1 MRASRRASVLI
12 AVCALVAAI
21 VPAVAQ
27 QAVPESARTWIGRAE
42 QIEQFIREAEVVD
55 IEDIGTGVT
64 NPQRAE
70 LTPGGLVARIA
81 FKPIRPGNYHGHF
94 ESYESEIAAYE
105 LDKLLGLGMTPPTVE
120 KRIAGDLGAA
130 VMWAAPTRSFKKFGG
145 SPTAPAAQMAR
156 WNYQLIRAKMF
167 HNLIYNK
174 DPNLGNWLVDPAW
187 NLILIDNSRAFTTP
201 RRMVHKLTRVDQDL
215 WDRFMALDEATLK
228 AALGKWLG
236 DGQTRAILERRD
248 QMAKDIEALVAD
260 RSAAAVFVRFRPT
273 PASPPQ
279 RAVPSSHDEPDRQAV
294 GGQRLSALNETPA
307 VLGGSELTWIGR
319 VVHLAEYE
327 GSEEDIAKAAMA
339 SGYTMGIVTELNG
352 LLGLA
357 RDAHNPE
364 HYEILAGLHGKQA
377 EVFGL
382 ITEDDGLTVVQ
393 VTLCRE
399 VP

>member
-1 MRASRRASVLI
+1 MSSLSSTSLACAKDGPDNSLGKEQVIRASRRASVLLI
-12 AVCALVAAI
+12 AVSVLVAAI

-64 NPQRAE
+64 NPKRAE
-70 LTPGGLVARIA
+70 LAPGGLVARIA

-130 VMWAAPTRSFKKFGG
+130 VMWAAPTRSFTEFGG
-145 SPTAPAAQMAR
+145 PPTAPAAQMAR

-187 NLILIDNSRAFTTP
+187 NLSLIDNSRAFTTAT
-201 RRMVHKLTRVDQDL
+201 RMVHELTRVDQAL
-215 WDRFMALDEATLK
+215 WDRFIALDEVTLK
-228 AALGKWLG
+228 AALGKWLR

-248 QMAKDIEALVAD
+248 QMAKDIEALVAE
-260 RSAAAVFVRFRPT
+260 RGETAVFVRFRPT
-273 PASPPQ
+273 PASPP
-279 RAVPSSHDEPDRQAV
+279 RQ
-294 GGQRLSALNETPA
+294 P
-307 VLGGSELTWIGR
+307 
-319 VVHLAEYE
+319 
-327 GSEEDIAKAAMA
+327 
-339 SGYTMGIVTELNG
+339 G
-352 LLGLA
+352 L
-357 RDAHNPE
+357 
-364 HYEILAGLHGKQA
+364 Q
-377 EVFGL
+377 
-382 ITEDDGLTVVQ
+382 
-393 VTLCRE
+393 
-399 VP
+399 

>member
-12 AVCALVAAI
+12 AVCALVVAI

-55 IEDIGTGVT
+55 TEDIGTGVT
-64 NPQRAE
+64 NPKRAE
-70 LTPGGLVARIA
+70 LAPGGLVARIA
-81 FKPIRPGNYHGHF
+81 FKPIRPGNYHGHW

-105 LDKLLGLGMTPPTVE
+105 LDKLLGLGMVPPTVE
-120 KRIAGDLGAA
+120 KRIAGDVGAA
-130 VMWAAPTRSFKKFGG
+130 VMWAAPTRTFKEFGG
-145 SPTAPAAQMAR
+145 PPTAPAAQMAR

-228 AALGKWLG
+228 AALGKWLR
-236 DGQTRAILERRD
+236 DGQIRAVLERRD
-248 QMAKDIEALVAD
+248 QMVKDIEALVAE
-260 RSAAAVFVRFRPT
+260 RSEAAVFVRFRPT

-279 RAVPSSHDEPDRQAV
+279 RAVPSSHDEPDLQ
-294 GGQRLSALNETPA
+294 
-307 VLGGSELTWIGR
+307 GGSELTLIGR

-327 GSEEDIAKAAMA
+327 GPEAAIAKAAMA
-339 SGYTMGIVTELNG
+339 SGCTMGIVTELNG
-352 LLGLA
+352 LLCLTP
-357 RDAHNPE
+357 DAHNPE
-364 HYEILAGLHGKQA
+364 HYEILTGLHGKQA

-382 ITEDDGLTVVQ
+382 ITEDGGLTVVQ
-393 VTLCRE
+393 VTLYRE